1 MNDTGKNQ
9 GQPRNQGQ
17 PKNQGQ
23 PRNPAKRNQPKPS
36 QPKHGGRMHGTE
48 KPPVKLQRD
57 TSTLGVRTD
66 ETQKEPLVTMDCAIC
81 GKPIFDLSGAL
92 ADRDTST
99 PVHFDC
105 AFERLTAA
113 EPLEA
118 GEKLV
123 YLGAGCFGVVAFKNG
138 QEGAFV
144 VKRRIRW
151 EKEGEKQAWRK
162 DISSYITR
170 I

>member
-1 MNDTGKNQ
+1 MGDSGRNHGQANGHQQQRAQAKK
-9 GQPRNQGQ
+9 GQPR
-17 PKNQGQ
+17 
-23 PRNPAKRNQPKPS
+23 
-36 QPKHGGRMHGTE
+36 HGGHQRPQE
-48 KPPVKLQRD
+48 RQQAKAQRD
-57 TSTLGVRTD
+57 TSTLGLR
-66 ETQKEPLVTMDCAIC
+66 EGEPRQPAATMDCAIC
-81 GKPIFDLSGAL
+81 GKPIYDLSGAL
-92 ADRDTST
+92 ADKETGA

-105 AFERLTAA
+105 AFERVSAA

-123 YLGAGCFGVVAFKNG
+123 YLGAGCFGVVSFKNG

-151 EKEGEKQAWRK
+151 EKEGEKQVWRK